1 MPKKQ
6 EKMLLVPSFPRRT
19 RSPAGALPAASIRQ
33 SKPVSS
39 DAPPRRAPTSPLPL
53 CRRARNMEQVSDD
66 GIISL
71 PRGFELAPPVTAR
84 KKQCDKRARRS
95 DFQSF
100 PATANCARPCPP
112 LPLSHAHFSPRT
124 RTSAPTTRSKAPSPK
139 LRRNAPFAR
148 KRAARRSA
156 EGPPPAAS
164 IPEPSENTR

>member
-95 DFQSF
+95 DFRGF

-112 LPLSHAHFSPRT
+112 LPLSHAHFSPAQELPLQRPAQRPPPRSCAETPPCPQTSRT
-124 RTSAPTTRSKAPSPK
+124 P
-139 LRRNAPFAR
+139 LRR
-148 KRAARRSA
+148 
-156 EGPPPAAS
+156 GAS
-164 IPEPSENTR
+164 PGSQHSGTI